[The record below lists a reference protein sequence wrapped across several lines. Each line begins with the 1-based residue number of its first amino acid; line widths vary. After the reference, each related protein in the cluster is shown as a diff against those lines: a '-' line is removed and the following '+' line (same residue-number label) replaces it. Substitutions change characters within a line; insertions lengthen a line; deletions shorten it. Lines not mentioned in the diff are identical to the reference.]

1 MNPAPL
7 KRRDCGNMLNS
18 SVTGD
23 LTLKP
28 SDAYKERGGVNPA
41 PSKRGEVNPAPQK
54 RGWVNPVPLKW
65 QNLINKEYVTDG
77 IYLF

>member
-41 PSKRGEVNPAPQK
+41 PLL